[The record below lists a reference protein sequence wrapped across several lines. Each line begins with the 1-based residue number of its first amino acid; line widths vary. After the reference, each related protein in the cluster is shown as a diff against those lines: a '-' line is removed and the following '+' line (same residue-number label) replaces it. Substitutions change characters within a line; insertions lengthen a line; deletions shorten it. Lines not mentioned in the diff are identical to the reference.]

1 MTTARFCLVIG
12 LLLTAVLAHAQIKPM
27 AASVLNYHPV
37 RTVDPTDTN
46 FKDLEFLTKEI
57 GDARV
62 VFLGEPTHGEGNV
75 TAAKGRFIQFLQ
87 QRMGFTTVAF
97 ESGFYEMHQAQR
109 AIDAGKDARHAL
121 MQGIFGVWTDTR
133 EFQPTLDFL
142 ATGKMRVAGFDPQLS
157 GGDYT
162 DDLVDELQRFVG
174 PAYRNESAYD
184 LLEAGISFMGDE
196 FFWSPSVSYPEYAVA
211 TRLVTQKLQAIA
223 RKEPTRRT
231 EAEFWVQCLA
241 GLLEQGRHYRER
253 DPNAKTAETFRVEDS
268 NSRDVQMA
276 EHLLFYAR
284 QHPAEKI
291 ICWGASA
298 HFANRPAALADNA
311 LQRFTPMGGHFKQHY
326 PGAAYLLA
334 TTTAGGYFHPL
345 ERSGYDST
353 AVAAPVAG
361 SIEAQLAAR
370 PPAYGF
376 LNLRESFGEAA
387 TTSVALGEYK
397 PLTGNW
403 SAVFDGLL
411 FLRAVTPT
419 HAAGG
424 PAAASRPDSTGRA
437 RPPRAPV
444 RRAVTGAAGR
454 PGADSRLGALRTLGG
469 TVRDAKTGE
478 AVLFASVQVAGT
490 TVGTVSNAQGTFSLA
505 VPAAAEVMLQVSFV
519 GYRTQQVR
527 VPAGPVQVQ
536 LVPEPYALA
545 EVSVTAER
553 LDARTIMKKALKQL
567 PANYVQQDYNMRV
580 YGRSV
585 ATNRDTLVQDVEHVS
600 TVYNKNGYRERQY
613 LNAALQV
620 VKWNKQGTTGM
631 AHSMYLDESVGMIT
645 NMDVLELNPV
655 FNPKK
660 LKHFNLALG
669 PVERHQGND
678 VYVVSFVARRHNR
691 AVTGATWVRA
701 YTGKVYVNAADYAV
715 VKCDL
720 VWERDTAIF
729 NANTRRFAKERGNT
743 AARNALRVSKHQIR
757 QVAYYQPQTTGKYAL
772 TNTFME
778 WTEQGTNSLTKQPH
792 DLRSGISLQF
802 YAFRT
807 APVEVINYENG
818 DYESMLMFKGKS
830 YHEAFWQT
838 FKRPVEGAE

>member
-1 MTTARFCLVIG
+1 MIISRFCLSIG
-12 LLLTAVLAHAQIKPM
+12 LLLTVVLAHAQTKPT
-27 AASVLNYHPV
+27 AAPSLNYYPV
-37 RTVDPTDTN
+37 CTIDPTDTD

-57 GDARV
+57 GDAQV

-75 TAAKGRFIQFLQ
+75 TAAKGRLIRFLQ

-121 MQGIFGVWTDTR
+121 KQGIFGVWTDTR

-162 DDLVDELQRFVG
+162 DELVDELQRFVH
-174 PAYRNESAYD
+174 PVDLNEDVYE
-184 LLEAGISFMGDE
+184 LLEAGISFMGDY
-196 FFWSPSVSYPEYAVA
+196 FFWSPSVSYPDYAVA
-211 TRLVTQKLQAIA
+211 SRLVTQKLQVIA
-223 RKEPTRRT
+223 RKEPKRRA

-298 HFANRPAALADNA
+298 HFANRPAVLADDA

-326 PGAAYLLA
+326 PKAAYLLA
-334 TTTAGGYFHPL
+334 ITTAGGYFHPL
-345 ERSGYDST
+345 VLPGYDST

-387 TTSVALGEYK
+387 ATSVALGEYK

-411 FLRAVTPT
+411 FLRVVTPT
-419 HAAGG
+419 HAASG
-424 PAAASRPDSTGRA
+424 PTAASRSDSTGRA
-437 RPPRAPV
+437 SSPRAPV
-444 RRAVTGAAGR
+444 RRATAAGLSVAGSR
-454 PGADSRLGALRTLGG
+454 PGPLRTIGG
-469 TVRDAKTGE
+469 TVRDADTGE
-478 AVLFASVQVAGT
+478 AVLFASIQVAGT
-490 TVGTVSNAQGTFSLA
+490 TVGTVSNAQGAFSLA

-527 VPAGPVQVQ
+527 VPAGSVQVQ

-553 LDARTIMKKALKQL
+553 LDARTIMKKVLKQM

-600 TVYNKNGYRERQY
+600 NVYNKNGYRERQY
-613 LNAALQV
+613 LNAALQE
-620 VKWNKQGTTGM
+620 VKWNKRDSIGM
-631 AHSMYLDESVGMIT
+631 AHSMYLNESVGMIT

-660 LKHFNLALG
+660 LKHFNLSLG
-669 PVERHQGND
+669 PVERHRGAD
-678 VYVVSFVARRHNR
+678 VYVVSFMAKRQTR
-691 AVTGATWVRA
+691 AVTGSTWVRA
-701 YTGKVYVNAADYAV
+701 YTGKIYVNAADYAV

-720 VWERDTAIF
+720 MWERDTAIF
-729 NANTRRFAKERGNT
+729 NANTRRFSKERGNKS
-743 AARNALRVSKHQIR
+743 AQRVLQVHKHQIR
-757 QVAYYQPQTTGKYAL
+757 QVAYYQPQDNGKYAL
-772 TNTFME
+772 ANTFME
-778 WTEQGTNSLTKQPH
+778 WAEEGTNPLTRQPH
-792 DLRSGISLQF
+792 DLRSGISVQF

-807 APVEVINYENG
+807 APVEIITYENA
-818 DYESMLMFKGKS
+818 DYESKLMFKGKS

-838 FKRPVEGAE
+838 FKRPVGGLE